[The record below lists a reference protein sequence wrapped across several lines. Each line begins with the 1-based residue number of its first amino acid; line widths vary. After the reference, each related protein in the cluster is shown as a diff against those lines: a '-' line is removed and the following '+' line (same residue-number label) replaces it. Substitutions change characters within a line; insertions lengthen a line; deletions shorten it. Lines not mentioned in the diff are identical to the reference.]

1 MQAKK
6 AVSQITEGV
15 IWKQILLFFFPI
27 LMGSF
32 FQQMY
37 NMVDTI
43 IVGRAVGTQALAAV
57 GSSGSLI
64 NLINGF
70 FIGLSAGATVIL
82 SQHYGAADRDGV
94 EKAMHTGF
102 ALSLC
107 LGCIIMI
114 IGIFLGPTVLRLID
128 TPENCMDQAVTY
140 VQIYFSGAIASMV
153 YNMGTGLL
161 RAMGDSRRPMFFL
174 MAACVINI
182 VLDTLFVV
190 VWNMGVAGA
199 ALATVL
205 SQCISAVLVTVTL
218 CRLPSEYRLRFKK
231 VTFHS
236 ATLRRILVIGIPA
249 GLTYITFD
257 LTNILAQRGINSFG
271 DVTAAAWIAYIKSDS
286 IIWMVSGAFGVAVT
300 TFVGQNFGARKYDR
314 IHKSVRTCFA
324 MSFAIMGILSAL
336 ETIFREPLLGIYTTD
351 PEVIQVG
358 SYVMLRAVPFCVML
372 LPMEILGGAMRGTG
386 YSLVPTLITGI
397 CICAFRVL
405 WILFIVGRWHT
416 LDMLILC
423 YPISWALTA
432 AAFFIAYFRGTWLKK
447 QIDAQAL
454 PDEA

>member
-153 YNMGTGLL
+153 YNMGTRLCDQYCTGYPVCSGVEHG
-161 RAMGDSRRPMFFL
+161 RGRCRPG
-174 MAACVINI
+174 N
-182 VLDTLFVV
+182 
-190 VWNMGVAGA
+190 G
-199 ALATVL
+199 
-205 SQCISAVLVTVTL
+205 
-218 CRLPSEYRLRFKK
+218 
-231 VTFHS
+231 
-236 ATLRRILVIGIPA
+236 
-249 GLTYITFD
+249 
-257 LTNILAQRGINSFG
+257 
-271 DVTAAAWIAYIKSDS
+271 
-286 IIWMVSGAFGVAVT
+286 
-300 TFVGQNFGARKYDR
+300 
-314 IHKSVRTCFA
+314 
-324 MSFAIMGILSAL
+324 
-336 ETIFREPLLGIYTTD
+336 
-351 PEVIQVG
+351 
-358 SYVMLRAVPFCVML
+358 AVPVHQ
-372 LPMEILGGAMRGTG
+372 RGTG
-386 YSLVPTLITGI
+386 YRYTLPPALRVPPP
-397 CICAFRVL
+397 F
-405 WILFIVGRWHT
+405 
-416 LDMLILC
+416 
-423 YPISWALTA
+423 
-432 AAFFIAYFRGTWLKK
+432 
-447 QIDAQAL
+447 
-454 PDEA
+454 